1 MTSSKSTLT
10 SPVQIYALGGLGEV
24 GKNLYC
30 VENDNSLLIID
41 CGVMF
46 PEEDMPGIDYVIPD
60 FSHLKD
66 NQEKIKGLVITH
78 GHEDHIGGIPFLLQ
92 QVDIPVIYAPKIA
105 SALIRHKLEDDRI
118 TTKTK
123 IVEYD
128 GDDILRFG
136 DFTCQ
141 FYHVTHS
148 IPDSF
153 GLFITTPQGTIVESG
168 DFKIDLTPVDGD
180 FDLSKLTRFGD
191 QGIDLLMA
199 DSTNAEKEGYTPSER
214 TVIQGINDVFSDASG
229 RLLISTF
236 SSNISRIEQIIET
249 AMKYKRKIVVFGR
262 SMESNIDAAREFGYI
277 KVPDEYL
284 ADPEELKSL
293 PPDQVCILCTGT
305 QGEPMA
311 VLSRIARGE
320 HRFIHVLPGD
330 TIVFSSSV
338 IPGNTAS
345 INEVINQLTRLGA
358 SVITNS
364 VLNNLH
370 ASGHASRQEMR
381 LLQKLARPK
390 YFMPIHGEYRML
402 KLHAGIA
409 CECGMSKDH
418 TFVCENGDV
427 LNLINHK
434 VSRGSNVQADSI
446 YIDGKT
452 AVGLTTS
459 VIKDRSTLIN
469 EGMVGVYL
477 IIDPKANKLVYAP
490 IVESEGF
497 ISSNKKALQKKTG
510 EIVGIEINRMLSSG
524 QKVNYNELKAT
535 VRNVVGHYLYRESHR
550 NPMVIPVIL
559 SYNPNLSYNNNN
571 QPRA

>member
-46 PEEDMPGIDYVIPD
+46 PEDDMPGIDYVIPD

-477 IIDPKANKLVYAP
+477 IIDPKANKLVYSP

-497 ISSNKKALQKKTG
+497 ISSQQEGSPEEDRRDRRHRDQPDALFRSESQLQRTQSHG
-510 EIVGIEINRMLSSG
+510 PQRRRTLPLSGKPSQSDGDSG
-524 QKVNYNELKAT
+524 HPQL
-535 VRNVVGHYLYRESHR
+535 
-550 NPMVIPVIL
+550 
-559 SYNPNLSYNNNN
+559 
-571 QPRA
+571 

>member
-46 PEEDMPGIDYVIPD
+46 PEDDMPGIDYVIPD

-434 VSRGSNVQADSI
+434 VSRGTSVQADSI

-510 EIVGIEINRMLSSG
+510 EIIGIEVNRMLSSG

-559 SYNPNLSYNNNN
+559 SYNPNLSFNNNN

>member
-559 SYNPNLSYNNNN
+559 SYNPNLSFNNNN

>member
-46 PEEDMPGIDYVIPD
+46 PEDDMPGIDYVIPD

-477 IIDPKANKLVYAP
+477 IIDPKANKLVYSP

-497 ISSNKKALQKKTG
+497 ISANKKALQKKTG

-559 SYNPNLSYNNNN
+559 SYNPNLSFNNNN

>member
-477 IIDPKANKLVYAP
+477 IIDPKANKLVYSP

-559 SYNPNLSYNNNN
+559 SYNPNLSFNNNN

>member
-1 MTSSKSTLT
+1 
-10 SPVQIYALGGLGEV
+10 LGGLGEV

-46 PEEDMPGIDYVIPD
+46 PEDDMPGIDYVIPD

-477 IIDPKANKLVYAP
+477 IIDPKANKLVYSP

-559 SYNPNLSYNNNN
+559 SYNPNLSFNNNN